1 MSESQLAKKRST
13 TTVVQTTSLS
23 SKAPR
28 QRLKQLK
35 RKRTTRRKQT
45 KQTLYLQAFLVLKQK
60 KTIVR
65 ATVMIRNLPRSKRK
79 QPQLN
84 QQYRQEI

>member
-28 QRLKQLK
+28 QRLKPLK
-35 RKRTTRRKQT
+35 RKRTTRRRQT
-45 KQTLYLQAFLVLKQK
+45 KQTLYLQAFLVLKQN